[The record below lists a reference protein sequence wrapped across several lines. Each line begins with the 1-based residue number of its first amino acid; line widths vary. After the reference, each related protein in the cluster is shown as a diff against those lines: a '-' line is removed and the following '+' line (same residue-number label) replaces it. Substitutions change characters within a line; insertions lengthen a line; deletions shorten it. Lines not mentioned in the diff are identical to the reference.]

1 MKKKFAFLL
10 VEHFVTSWYWE
21 YYSVLFCLSLIIVYF
36 ILVHKKV
43 AVFNLYNF
51 EQHCPEDNQS
61 LLQCF
66 VPFYL
71 IIGLSDQS
79 MFFSPAQSDPSSL
92 MIAYIFYPKMS
103 FKWSFNALFLL
114 QSLENWQTL
123 LINVCVHTVYHKII
137 IPSFVFLAE
146 SKHWVNPLDVEPRG
160 RKDFLFLLQSPE
172 DEQTL
177 LVLFAVVHLFAMSS
191 ACANPVL
198 YGFLN
203 ENFKQVS
210 PYHFK

>member
-1 MKKKFAFLL
+1 M
-10 VEHFVTSWYWE
+10 
-21 YYSVLFCLSLIIVYF
+21 
-36 ILVHKKV
+36 
-43 AVFNLYNF
+43 AVFYLYNF

-61 LLQCF
+61 LIQCF
-66 VPFYL
+66 VSFYL

-146 SKHWVNPLDVEPRG
+146 SKHWVNPLDVALNQEDG
-160 RKDFLFLLQSPE
+160 RILCFVSLAESRRWADPARVVRCGAPVRHELCLCQPCSLRVPKRKLQ
-172 DEQTL
+172 T
-177 LVLFAVVHLFAMSS
+177 
-191 ACANPVL
+191 
-198 YGFLN
+198 G
-203 ENFKQVS
+203 
-210 PYHFK
+210 